1 MISGIWMKC
10 PHWNVFFL
18 IIKKSRQNMANVSEH
33 GRQLEQEES
42 GCWWNRTS
50 VACKTSLS
58 VCVCVHMYFLSLQPP
73 REKLSTGF
81 TRRKAAITTE
91 QFFSKYIFCLYR
103 TVIVGKHSKTK
114 RTNAADSL
122 ASCFLSQSP
131 AHDKQQRFPSTVP
144 TSVLQLLNI

>member
-18 IIKKSRQNMANVSEH
+18 IIKKSRQNMVNVSEH

-91 QFFSKYIFCLYR
+91 QFFFQIYILFVQDGDRRETFKNKADERCWFFSFLLSISKPRPRQAAEVPI
-103 TVIVGKHSKTK
+103 HSA
-114 RTNAADSL
+114 NICPAA
-122 ASCFLSQSP
+122 A
-131 AHDKQQRFPSTVP
+131 
-144 TSVLQLLNI
+144 

>member
-1 MISGIWMKC
+1 MKC
-10 PHWNVFFL
+10 QHWNVFFL
-18 IIKKSRQNMANVSEH
+18 IIKKSRQNMVNVSEH
-33 GRQLEQEES
+33 GQQLEQEES

-58 VCVCVHMYFLSLQPP
+58 VCVCVRLFPLAAATARKNYLQDLLEEKRRSPP
-73 REKLSTGF
+73 NN
-81 TRRKAAITTE
+81 
-91 QFFSKYIFCLYR
+91 FFFFKYIFCLYR

-131 AHDKQQRFPSTVP
+131 AHDKQQRFLSTAP